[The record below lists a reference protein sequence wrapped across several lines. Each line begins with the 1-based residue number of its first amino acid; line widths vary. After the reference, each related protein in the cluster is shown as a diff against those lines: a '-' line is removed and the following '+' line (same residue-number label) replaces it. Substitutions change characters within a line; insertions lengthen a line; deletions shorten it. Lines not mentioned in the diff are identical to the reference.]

1 MNWEWRDGNMASSYE
16 PIAAWYDNLVRTD
29 PLYTQMVVP
38 SLLKLAGNVDGLV
51 VCDLACGQ
59 GLVSRELARLGAQVT
74 GVDLSATLLE
84 MARRSERIEPLGVE
98 YCEDDAQHL
107 ATLPGGVF
115 DGVTCSMALM
125 NIHDLEACARSV
137 HRVLKPNGWFV
148 ATITHPC
155 FQMPGA
161 RWIEKDNQ
169 RVVRE
174 VTGYFEEGYW
184 ESGNPDSV
192 RAQIGEHHRTLSTY
206 VNTFA
211 VAGMVLQRLDEPVA
225 CGDRAA
231 SVPGNLEIPSILSMR
246 FAAHPD
252 A

>member
-1 MNWEWRDGNMASSYE
+1 MTSSYE
-16 PIAAWYDNLVRTD
+16 SIAAWYDNRVRTD

-38 SLLKLAGNVDGLV
+38 SLLKLAGNVEGLAI
-51 VCDLACGQ
+51 CDLACGQ
-59 GLVSRELARLGAQVT
+59 GLVSRELARSGAKVT

-84 MARRSERIEPLGVE
+84 MARQSELIEPLGVE
-98 YCEDDAQHL
+98 YFEDDAQHL

-115 DGVTCSMALM
+115 DGVTCGMALM
-125 NIHDLEACARSV
+125 NIQDLGACARSV
-137 HRVLKPNGWFV
+137 RRVLKPNGWFV

-161 RWIEKDNQ
+161 RWVERVNR

-174 VTGYFEEGYW
+174 VAGYFEEGYW

-211 VAGMVLQRLDEPVA
+211 DAGMVLERLDEPEA
-225 CGDRAA
+225 TDDRAA
-231 SVPGNLEIPSILSMR
+231 SVPGNLEIPSILSTR
-246 FAAHPD
+246 FAALSGT
-252 A
+252 